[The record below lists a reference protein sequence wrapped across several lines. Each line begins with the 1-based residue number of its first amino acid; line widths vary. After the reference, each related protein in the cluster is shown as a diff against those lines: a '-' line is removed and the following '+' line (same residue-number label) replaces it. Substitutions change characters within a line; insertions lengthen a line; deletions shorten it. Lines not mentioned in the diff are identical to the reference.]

1 MHKITT
7 KTRSKPR
14 WVSTQGTKNKNNKQK
29 EKNSYFLWSQVM
41 QKAKRI
47 RTRRVLDVVA
57 NDGGHD
63 DGVADSTPPFPC
75 PRCTHSP
82 WGRGSD
88 FALLFLVRDKT
99 LFSFVSF
106 AFFLCS
112 LVDIRIR
119 IRDGARHETCSTY
132 WDYTVAQNS
141 SFGARLSRLDFIDF
155 LHAPC
160 GNVWQTRNTLQLQQI
175 SIRYSPFWYSLFVLF
190 VLALVL
196 HIRIE

>member
-1 MHKITT
+1 
-7 KTRSKPR
+7 
-14 WVSTQGTKNKNNKQK
+14 
-29 EKNSYFLWSQVM
+29 M

-63 DGVADSTPPFPC
+63 DDGAGDGDDGVADSLAPVQHPPPC
-75 PRCTHSP
+75 TVSL

-99 LFSFVSF
+99 LFSFVFFCFILFSLSSLVF
-106 AFFLCS
+106 AFAFVMAYVMKRVAHIETTLS
-112 LVDIRIR
+112 HKTLVSGR
-119 IRDGARHETCSTY
+119 
-132 WDYTVAQNS
+132 V
-141 SFGARLSRLDFIDF
+141 SRSEFIDF

-160 GNVWQTRNTLQLQQI
+160 GNVWQTRNVATATN
-175 SIRYSPFWYSLFVLF
+175 FYSLFTFCYSLF